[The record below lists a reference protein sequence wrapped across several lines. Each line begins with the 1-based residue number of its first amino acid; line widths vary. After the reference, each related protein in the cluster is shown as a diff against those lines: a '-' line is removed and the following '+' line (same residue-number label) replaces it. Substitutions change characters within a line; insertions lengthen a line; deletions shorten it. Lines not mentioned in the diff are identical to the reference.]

1 MSQEN
6 GADMGFLVRSLG
18 CLFVLV
24 LFPLAIPILLFY
36 ASFKLLAFALRDAQT
51 TKPDRRRTRYSRDL
65 RSGGLRARSDERP
78 AGRFDGLFRRDEP
91 TERIMKRHAQQ
102 LAAEICEALDYNQR
116 IPTEKKSYL
125 KEQTRQL
132 ADHALASLE
141 KVTRIQRRKTIVNV
155 VRREEL
161 EQLERRL
168 LAEIKRSLEILEDAL
183 VSIITVDVVGGNS
196 RIDRLVG
203 DLYESNARLRDIA
216 EAHQEIRA
224 VRGVWVGEL
233 D

>member
-1 MSQEN
+1 
-6 GADMGFLVRSLG
+6 
-18 CLFVLV
+18 
-24 LFPLAIPILLFY
+24 
-36 ASFKLLAFALRDAQT
+36 
-51 TKPDRRRTRYSRDL
+51 
-65 RSGGLRARSDERP
+65 
-78 AGRFDGLFRRDEP
+78 
-91 TERIMKRHAQQ
+91 MKRHAQQ

-141 KVTRIQRRKTIVNV
+141 KVTRIQRRKAIVNV